1 MFVRMTVLFGQFP
14 LYKIRTFSENKI
26 MAAIE
31 RTAYPRFKQA
41 LTQSELDE
49 FYTPTEGEV
58 AFVHQTAAGR
68 TQQLALMILLKSF
81 QKLGYLPRLS
91 QVPGQVQVHIAQ
103 SLGWL
108 LPPELGDVPRS
119 TRHRYRQA
127 IHDYLDI
134 QPYRTGGAAVVEQIV
149 RQAAQTMSD
158 PADLINVA
166 IEQLIVDRFELPAY
180 STLDETVNHIRH
192 QAHQQLYVQ
201 ITAPLTPEQK
211 AILDGLLV
219 RADGETRHG
228 FTRLKALP
236 RTASLQSVRQ
246 WEKHLAWLESLLDP
260 QPFVAGLASTKV
272 AQFAAQAYQM
282 EISDM
287 QRVRTQQRQYTLLL
301 CLLHQ
306 MQVRT
311 RDQLVTMYLKRMR
324 LLHNHAKQR
333 LQEIHDQ
340 HRELT
345 ETMVDALA
353 TIVQR
358 ADETDKLADGERDAR
373 LGQQVRQV
381 LRASGG
387 TEKLKLECEMLQA
400 YHDNNYLPLL
410 QRGYRQHRA
419 MPFRLTERLRIR
431 SATQSQAL
439 LQALDFIQEHRHN
452 HGTHVPAEIGLGFA
466 SLRWQALIRERVDG
480 QILYNKHY
488 LETCIFSYIA
498 DGLRSGDLYVT
509 GSETY
514 ADFRTQLLPWPE
526 CQPLLATYCQA
537 VELPTSAGEFVA
549 DLRRRFIELA
559 QRVDEGQSA
568 ESDLSFDAE
577 GKPHLRQL
585 PRLAPPEEAEALQ
598 DVLKARM
605 PERHLLDILSNTHHW
620 ASYTRHF
627 GPPSGSDPKLSDP
640 VSRYLITVFGYG
652 CNLGPAQTARHARH
666 LVTERIIGRLN
677 AQHITAD
684 KLDAASRDLIAE
696 YARFRLPFI
705 WGSGQTAIA
714 DGTHHE
720 LYENNLLG
728 ERHIRY
734 GGYGGIAYHHISD
747 TYVALFSHFIACG
760 VWEAVYILDGLLKNR
775 SVLQPDTV
783 HADTQG
789 QSEVVFGLAHLLGI
803 KLMPRMR
810 NWNKVAMYRP
820 DRTITYQHIDAWF
833 TRHLNWSLIEEHWP
847 DMMQVVLSIHQ
858 GTILPSWLLQK
869 LTTHSPKNRLYL
881 AFRELGCA
889 IRTMFLLE
897 YASNAPLRRQIR
909 AATTKIEAYNRFSD
923 WIFFGGDG
931 ILQSRD
937 PVEYEKRIKYK
948 DLVANAIMLQNVADM
963 TDVLN
968 GMVQEGYAVTAE
980 VAATFSPYLTGHI
993 KRFGEYVIDNETIPP
1008 PLQPDK
1014 PFLIPVGVSQ

>member
-1 MFVRMTVLFGQFP
+1 
-14 LYKIRTFSENKI
+14 

-31 RTAYPRFKQA
+31 RTAYPRFKQS
-41 LTQSELDE
+41 LTQPELAE
-49 FYTPTEGEV
+49 FYTPTEAEV
-58 AFVHQTAAGR
+58 TFVNQAATGKQ
-68 TQQLALMILLKSF
+68 QQLALMILLKSF
-81 QKLGYLPRLS
+81 QKLGYLPQLS
-91 QVPGQVQVHIAQ
+91 QVPEPIQTHIAQ

-108 LPPELGDVPRS
+108 LPPAMRPVPPT
-119 TRHRYRQA
+119 TRLRYRRA
-127 IHDYLDI
+127 IRAYLDVK
-134 QPYRTGGAAVVEQIV
+134 PYRAGGAAVVEQSV

-166 IEQLIVDRFELPAY
+166 IEQLVVDRFELPAY
-180 STLDETVNHIRH
+180 STLDERVNHLRH
-192 QAHQQLYVQ
+192 QVHQALYEQV
-201 ITAPLTPEQK
+201 TAALSSDQK

-219 RADGETRHG
+219 REGGETRNG
-228 FTRLKALP
+228 FSRLKVLP
-236 RTASLQSVRQ
+236 RTASLQSVRN
-246 WEKHLAWLESLLDP
+246 WETHLAWLESILDP
-260 QPFVAGLASTKV
+260 QPFIQPLTSTKV
-272 AQFAAQAYQM
+272 EQFAAQAYQM

-287 QRVRTQQRQYTLLL
+287 QGVQTPKRRYTLLL

-311 RDQLVTMYLKRMR
+311 RDQLVTMYLKRLH
-324 LLHNHAKQR
+324 LLHNRAKQR
-333 LQEIHDQ
+333 LRDIHDQ
-340 HRELT
+340 YRQLT

-353 TIVQR
+353 AIVHQ
-358 ADETDKLADGERDAR
+358 ADETEKLAAGERDMR
-373 LGQQVRQV
+373 LGRQVRQV
-381 LRASGG
+381 LQANGG
-387 TEKLKLECEMLQA
+387 REKLQQECEMLQA

-410 QRGYRQHRA
+410 QHFYRQHRQL
-419 MPFRLTERLRIR
+419 PFRLTERLRIR
-431 SATQSQAL
+431 SATQNQTL
-439 LQALDFIQEHRHN
+439 LQALDFIHDHRHG
-452 HGTHVPAEIGLGFA
+452 HGPHVPAAIGLGFA
-466 SLRWQALIRERVDG
+466 SPRWQALIRERVNG
-480 QILYNKHY
+480 QTLYNKHH
-488 LETCIFSYIA
+488 LEICIFSYIA
-498 DGLRSGDLYVT
+498 DGLRSGDLYVE

-514 ADFRTQLLPWPE
+514 ADFRTQLLSWPE
-526 CQPLLATYCQA
+526 CQPQLAPYCQA
-537 VELPTSAGEFVA
+537 VELPASAHEFVA
-549 DLRRRFIELA
+549 DLRHRFIDLA

-585 PRLAPPEEAEALQ
+585 PRLPTPEDAEALEK
-598 DVLKARM
+598 VLKARM

-620 ASYTRHF
+620 VPYTRHF

-640 VSRYLITVFGYG
+640 VPRYLITVFGYG
-652 CNLGPAQTARHARH
+652 CDLGPAQTARHARH
-666 LVTERIIGRLN
+666 LATERVIGRLN

-684 KLDAASRDLIAE
+684 KLDAAIRDLIAE

-714 DGTHHE
+714 DGTHYE

-760 VWEAVYILDGLLKNR
+760 VWEAVYILDGLLKNQ

-820 DRTITYQHIDAWF
+820 DRAITYQHIDAWF
-833 TRHLNWSLIEEHWP
+833 TRYVNWSLIEEHWP

-858 GTILPSWLLQK
+858 GKVLPSWLLQK

-881 AFRELGCA
+881 ALRELGCA

-897 YASNAPLRRQIR
+897 YASSPPLRRQIR

-948 DLVANAIMLQNVADM
+948 DLIANAIMLQNVADM
-963 TDVLN
+963 TDVLH
-968 GMVQEGYAVTAE
+968 GMVQEGYIVTAE
-980 VAATFSPYLTGHI
+980 VAATFSPYLTEHI
-993 KRFGEYVIDNETIPP
+993 KRFGEYVIDTKTIPS

-1014 PFLIPVGVSQ
+1014 PFLTPVGTVQ